1 MMTRLLYCIVLLAL
15 LSGCIATQP
24 KNYEKFNAASPHS
37 ILIVPVVNNSVE
49 VTAPDYFLSTI
60 TIPLA
65 EQGYY
70 IFPVNLVK
78 RMLEDDGLS
87 DANLVHNASVEKLSN
102 LFGADAV
109 LYVIINQ
116 WDAKYMILST
126 QVTVD
131 LAYVIKDGKT
141 GETLWEHQQNMVY
154 VPQNNSSGNPFV
166 DLIVM
171 AVNAAVTKAAPN
183 YIPLANQ
190 ANAKTFTYPGSG
202 IPPGPYAVTNSAVSG
217 K

>member
-1 MMTRLLYCIVLLAL
+1 MTKLLYSIVFLVL

-24 KNYEKFNAASPHS
+24 KNYDKFNAVSPHS

-131 LAYVIKDGKT
+131 LAYVIKDGRT

-202 IPPGPYAVTNSAVSG
+202 IPPGPYAVANSG
-217 K
+217 GRR

>member
-1 MMTRLLYCIVLLAL
+1 MMTKLLYSILLLAL
-15 LSGCIATQP
+15 LSGCTATQP
-24 KNYEKFNAASPHS
+24 KNYDKFNAASPHS

-70 IFPVNLVK
+70 VFPVNLVK

-131 LAYVIKDGKT
+131 LAYIIKDGKT

-166 DLIVM
+166 DLVVM

-190 ANAKTFTYPGSG
+190 ANAKTFTYPGAG
-202 IPPGPYAVTNSAVSG
+202 IPPGPYTLSRAQ

>member
-1 MMTRLLYCIVLLAL
+1 MTRLLYSIVLLSL
-15 LSGCIATQP
+15 LSGCIATQL
-24 KNYEKFNAASPHS
+24 KNYDKFNAASPNS

-70 IFPVNLVK
+70 VFPVNLVK

-87 DANLVHNASVEKLSN
+87 DASLVHGASVEKLSN

-116 WDAKYMILST
+116 WDAKYMVLST
-126 QVTVD
+126 QVTVA

-202 IPPGPYAVTNSAVSG
+202 IPPGPYALNGRARN
-217 K
+217 

>member
-1 MMTRLLYCIVLLAL
+1 MMTKLLYSILLLAL
-15 LSGCIATQP
+15 LSGCTATQP
-24 KNYEKFNAASPHS
+24 KNYDKFNAASPHS

-70 IFPVNLVK
+70 VFPVNLVK

-131 LAYVIKDGKT
+131 LAYIIKDGKT

-154 VPQNNSSGNPFV
+154 VPQNNSSGHPLV
-166 DLIVM
+166 DLVVM

-183 YIPLANQ
+183 YIPLAKQ
-190 ANAKTFTYPGSG
+190 ANAKTFTYPGAG
-202 IPPGPYAVTNSAVSG
+202 IPPGPYTLSRAQ

>member
-1 MMTRLLYCIVLLAL
+1 MTRLLYSIALLAL
-15 LSGCIATQP
+15 LSGCIAPP
-24 KNYEKFNAASPHS
+24 KNYDKFNAASPRS

-60 TIPLA
+60 SIPLA

-70 IFPVNLVK
+70 VFPVNLVK

-87 DANLVHNASVEKLSN
+87 DASLVHGASVEKLSN

-116 WDAKYMILST
+116 WDAKYMVFST
-126 QVTVD
+126 QVTVA

-141 GETLWEHQQNMVY
+141 GEILWEHQQSMVY
-154 VPQNNSSGNPFV
+154 VPQNNSSGNPLV

-171 AVNAAVTKAAPN
+171 AVNAAATKAAPN

-190 ANAKTFTYPGSG
+190 ANAATFTYPGAG
-202 IPPGPYAVTNSAVSG
+202 IPPGPYALDVRVRN
-217 K
+217 